1 MHMFKWTA
9 LALSVSAAFATMAQ
23 TANPIPNTT
32 PQENTTQPQEG
43 DEQDIEIVEV
53 KGVKQA
59 DLKARDLER
68 MKDGFSSVIS
78 TDDLGNFVDQNVA
91 ESLRRLPGVTLQRS
105 EGEGKFVTVRGLGP
119 SFVSVNMNGAQMSGA
134 GEERKVGLDALPA
147 DLLGTIEVLKTLTPD
162 QNLNSIG
169 GTVNVKAISAFDRG
183 KNTLKIR
190 AQDAYSQKRG
200 AHSPKFSLDG
210 TQFFLD
216 ETFGIGFAISHEER
230 KTLIDET
237 RHHSTNEMKFY
248 KADLGKTDD
257 EIAAGDEILAPA
269 QLEYR
274 REVAGRTRQAAALNL
289 EYKPNADSYYYAK
302 GTYTQFEDD
311 DLAQRE
317 FYDFQD
323 AGSVGN
329 SEIVYVNSQ
338 TKEFILSDI
347 DVFHQHF
354 IQESE
359 NKTTTF
365 SLGGEN
371 RIAERFVLDYEFA
384 QSRSE
389 EDSSGDRRV
398 QFRERDLIVYG
409 QGSRDTISA
418 KIMSAEDAAEIAGL
432 TYDPSNSIFGTSG
445 SGNGFELSN
454 YQFDNLFLEDGKRT
468 DEIKTVNLNLRTD
481 IFNDYLNYIKVGAE
495 VTERDHVRDKDRWSF
510 DPNPSDCND
519 DAACIAAV
527 NSTLADYDSSIP
539 SDSNFQLPFE
549 SRATVDQ
556 IVDATRQ
563 TVVPAT
569 NGEVSI
575 ESTKGDYAIVEDT
588 KAVYAMAE
596 FPIGLD
602 ATLITGVRWTE
613 TEFSSTGF
621 MSLENDDFEF
631 NGAGAGALDIA
642 IPLPEAAIKYSE
654 FFPSAHIKWEPSEDI
669 LVRGAIWTSFTRP
682 SFKQAR
688 AYAIFDSDIEL
699 CPPGTDDCD
708 DSQGGAS
715 LQQLSQYVLGS
726 DNALDVGN
734 PNLLAMTSVNYDASV
749 GWYPSENLFLEAAV
763 FYKDIEN
770 FIVDVNGI
778 GMSIADLPLTLPVN
792 QVTEFVIPQDLYLN
806 EINVTVN
813 GESAKVY
820 GVELSYNQ
828 YFDNG
833 FFLQSNATL
842 LNSEAVLD
850 ESIRQGKVALPDQA
864 DTTFNLVFGWE
875 SQTFSARLIG
885 NIRSDVLEQIGSCP
899 VTADI
904 NDPKGCKVWGDQYQA
919 DVKSLDFKLQ
929 YDVTDKVQVYFDA
942 INLTEEA
949 DLRYFQG
956 NALSGG
962 NILYQKEEYGRSYQ
976 LGVNVKF
983 Y

>member
-418 KIMSAEDAAEIAGL
+418 KIMSAEDAADIAGL

>member
-43 DEQDIEIVEV
+43 DEQHIEIVEV

-216 ETFGIGFAISHEER
+216 DTFGIGFAISHEER

-510 DPNPSDCND
+510 DPNPNDCND

-654 FFPSAHIKWEPSEDI
+654 FFPSAHIKWEPSENI

>member
-418 KIMSAEDAAEIAGL
+418 KIMSAEDAADIAGL

-510 DPNPSDCND
+510 DPNPNDCND

>member
-216 ETFGIGFAISHEER
+216 DTFGIGFAISHEER

-454 YQFDNLFLEDGKRT
+454 YQFDNLFLEYGKRT

-510 DPNPSDCND
+510 DPNPNDCND

>member
-1 MHMFKWTA
+1 
-9 LALSVSAAFATMAQ
+9 
-23 TANPIPNTT
+23 
-32 PQENTTQPQEG
+32 
-43 DEQDIEIVEV
+43 
-53 KGVKQA
+53 
-59 DLKARDLER
+59 

-216 ETFGIGFAISHEER
+216 DTFGIGFAISHEER

-409 QGSRDTISA
+409 QGSRNTISA

-510 DPNPSDCND
+510 DPNPNDCND

>member
-216 ETFGIGFAISHEER
+216 DTFGIGFAISHEER

-432 TYDPSNSIFGTSG
+432 TYDPNNSIFGTSG

-510 DPNPSDCND
+510 DPNPNDCND

-749 GWYPSENLFLEAAV
+749 GWYPSENLFLEAAA

>member
-147 DLLGTIEVLKTLTPD
+147 DLLGTSEVLKTLTPD

-216 ETFGIGFAISHEER
+216 DTFGIGFAISHEER

-510 DPNPSDCND
+510 DPNPNDCND

>member
-216 ETFGIGFAISHEER
+216 DTFGIGFAISHEER

-432 TYDPSNSIFGTSG
+432 TYDPNNSIFGTSG

-510 DPNPSDCND
+510 DPNPNDCND

-715 LQQLSQYVLGS
+715 
-726 DNALDVGN
+726 
-734 PNLLAMTSVNYDASV
+734 
-749 GWYPSENLFLEAAV
+749 
-763 FYKDIEN
+763 
-770 FIVDVNGI
+770 
-778 GMSIADLPLTLPVN
+778 
-792 QVTEFVIPQDLYLN
+792 
-806 EINVTVN
+806 
-813 GESAKVY
+813 
-820 GVELSYNQ
+820 
-828 YFDNG
+828 
-833 FFLQSNATL
+833 
-842 LNSEAVLD
+842 
-850 ESIRQGKVALPDQA
+850 
-864 DTTFNLVFGWE
+864 
-875 SQTFSARLIG
+875 
-885 NIRSDVLEQIGSCP
+885 
-899 VTADI
+899 
-904 NDPKGCKVWGDQYQA
+904 
-919 DVKSLDFKLQ
+919 
-929 YDVTDKVQVYFDA
+929 
-942 INLTEEA
+942 
-949 DLRYFQG
+949 
-956 NALSGG
+956 
-962 NILYQKEEYGRSYQ
+962 
-976 LGVNVKF
+976 
-983 Y
+983 

>member
-216 ETFGIGFAISHEER
+216 DTFGIGFAISHEER

-409 QGSRDTISA
+409 QGSRNTISA

-510 DPNPSDCND
+510 DPNPNDCND

>member
-418 KIMSAEDAAEIAGL
+418 KIMSAEDAADIAGL

-875 SQTFSARLIG
+875 SQTFSARVIG

>member
-216 ETFGIGFAISHEER
+216 DTFGIGFAISHEER

-432 TYDPSNSIFGTSG
+432 TYDPNNSIFGTSG

-510 DPNPSDCND
+510 DPNPNDCND

-654 FFPSAHIKWEPSEDI
+654 FFPSAHIKWEPSENI

-749 GWYPSENLFLEAAV
+749 GWYPSENLFLEAAA

>member
-216 ETFGIGFAISHEER
+216 DTFGIGFAISHEER

-510 DPNPSDCND
+510 DPNPNDCND

-749 GWYPSENLFLEAAV
+749 GWYPNENLFLEAAV

>member
-216 ETFGIGFAISHEER
+216 DTFGIGFAISHEER

-237 RHHSTNEMKFY
+237 RHHSTNELKFY

-510 DPNPSDCND
+510 DPNPNDCND

-654 FFPSAHIKWEPSEDI
+654 FFPSAHIKWEPSENI

>member
-216 ETFGIGFAISHEER
+216 DTFGIGFAISHEER

-432 TYDPSNSIFGTSG
+432 TYDPNNSIFGTSG

-510 DPNPSDCND
+510 DPNPNDCND

-654 FFPSAHIKWEPSEDI
+654 FFPSAHIKWEPSENI

-749 GWYPSENLFLEAAV
+749 GWYPSENLFLEAAA

-792 QVTEFVIPQDLYLN
+792 QVTEFVIPQDLSLN

>member
-1 MHMFKWTA
+1 
-9 LALSVSAAFATMAQ
+9 
-23 TANPIPNTT
+23 
-32 PQENTTQPQEG
+32 
-43 DEQDIEIVEV
+43 
-53 KGVKQA
+53 
-59 DLKARDLER
+59 
-68 MKDGFSSVIS
+68 
-78 TDDLGNFVDQNVA
+78 
-91 ESLRRLPGVTLQRS
+91 
-105 EGEGKFVTVRGLGP
+105 
-119 SFVSVNMNGAQMSGA
+119 
-134 GEERKVGLDALPA
+134 
-147 DLLGTIEVLKTLTPD
+147 
-162 QNLNSIG
+162 
-169 GTVNVKAISAFDRG
+169 
-183 KNTLKIR
+183 
-190 AQDAYSQKRG
+190 
-200 AHSPKFSLDG
+200 
-210 TQFFLD
+210 
-216 ETFGIGFAISHEER
+216 
-230 KTLIDET
+230 
-237 RHHSTNEMKFY
+237 
-248 KADLGKTDD
+248 KTDD

-510 DPNPSDCND
+510 DPNPNDCND

-654 FFPSAHIKWEPSEDI
+654 FFPSAHIKWEPSENI

>member
-216 ETFGIGFAISHEER
+216 DTFGIGFAISHEER

-510 DPNPSDCND
+510 DPNPNDCND

-749 GWYPSENLFLEAAV
+749 GWYPSENLFLEAAA

>member
-1 MHMFKWTA
+1 MFKWTA

-216 ETFGIGFAISHEER
+216 DTFGIGFAISHEER

-432 TYDPSNSIFGTSG
+432 TYDPNNSIFGTSG

-510 DPNPSDCND
+510 DPNPNDCND

-654 FFPSAHIKWEPSEDI
+654 FFPSAHIKWEPSENI

-749 GWYPSENLFLEAAV
+749 GWYPSENLFLEAAA

>member
-216 ETFGIGFAISHEER
+216 DTFGIGFAISHEER

-510 DPNPSDCND
+510 DPNPNDCND
-519 DAACIAAV
+519 DTACIAAV

-654 FFPSAHIKWEPSEDI
+654 FFPSAHIKWEPSENI

>member
-216 ETFGIGFAISHEER
+216 DTFGIGFAISHEER

-510 DPNPSDCND
+510 DPNPNDCND

-556 IVDATRQ
+556 IVDATQQ

>member
-1 MHMFKWTA
+1 MFKWTA

-216 ETFGIGFAISHEER
+216 DTFGIGFAISHEER

-432 TYDPSNSIFGTSG
+432 TYDPNNSIFGTSG

-510 DPNPSDCND
+510 DPNPNDCND

-749 GWYPSENLFLEAAV
+749 GWYPSENLFLEAAA

>member
-216 ETFGIGFAISHEER
+216 DTFGIGFAISHEER

-510 DPNPSDCND
+510 DPNPNDCND

-654 FFPSAHIKWEPSEDI
+654 FFPSAHIKWEPSENI

-749 GWYPSENLFLEAAV
+749 GWYPSENLFLEAAA

>member
-1 MHMFKWTA
+1 MFKWTA

-216 ETFGIGFAISHEER
+216 DTFGIGFAISHEER

-510 DPNPSDCND
+510 DPNPNDCND

-654 FFPSAHIKWEPSEDI
+654 FFPSAHIKWEPSENI

>member
-23 TANPIPNTT
+23 TANPIPKTT

-216 ETFGIGFAISHEER
+216 DTFGIGFAISHEER

-510 DPNPSDCND
+510 DPNPNDCND

-654 FFPSAHIKWEPSEDI
+654 FFPSAHIKWEPSENI

>member
-216 ETFGIGFAISHEER
+216 DTFGIGFAISHEER

-510 DPNPSDCND
+510 DPNPNDCND

-654 FFPSAHIKWEPSEDI
+654 FFPSAHIKWEPSENI

>member
-32 PQENTTQPQEG
+32 PQENTTQPQDG

-216 ETFGIGFAISHEER
+216 DTFGIGFAISHEER

-510 DPNPSDCND
+510 DPNPNDCND

-654 FFPSAHIKWEPSEDI
+654 FFPSAHIKWEPSENI

-715 LQQLSQYVLGS
+715 
-726 DNALDVGN
+726 
-734 PNLLAMTSVNYDASV
+734 
-749 GWYPSENLFLEAAV
+749 
-763 FYKDIEN
+763 
-770 FIVDVNGI
+770 
-778 GMSIADLPLTLPVN
+778 
-792 QVTEFVIPQDLYLN
+792 
-806 EINVTVN
+806 
-813 GESAKVY
+813 
-820 GVELSYNQ
+820 
-828 YFDNG
+828 
-833 FFLQSNATL
+833 
-842 LNSEAVLD
+842 
-850 ESIRQGKVALPDQA
+850 
-864 DTTFNLVFGWE
+864 
-875 SQTFSARLIG
+875 
-885 NIRSDVLEQIGSCP
+885 
-899 VTADI
+899 
-904 NDPKGCKVWGDQYQA
+904 
-919 DVKSLDFKLQ
+919 
-929 YDVTDKVQVYFDA
+929 
-942 INLTEEA
+942 
-949 DLRYFQG
+949 
-956 NALSGG
+956 
-962 NILYQKEEYGRSYQ
+962 
-976 LGVNVKF
+976 
-983 Y
+983 

>member
-1 MHMFKWTA
+1 MRVFKWTA
-9 LALSVSAAFATMAQ
+9 LAVAISAGLPALAQ
-23 TANPIPNTT
+23 TID
-32 PQENTTQPQEG
+32 TQQQQPETAKAQS
-43 DEQDIEIVEV
+43 DEAAQDDLIEVVEV

-68 MKDGFSSVIS
+68 MKNGFSSVIS

-119 SFVSVNMNGAQMSGA
+119 GFVSVNMNGAQMSGA
-134 GEERKVGLDALPA
+134 GDERKVGLDALPA

-169 GTVNVKAISAFDRG
+169 GTVNVKAISAFERG
-183 KNTLKIR
+183 KDTLKIR
-190 AQDAYSQKRG
+190 IQDAYSEARG
-200 AHSPKFSLDG
+200 EHSPKFSLDG

-216 ETFGIGFAISHEER
+216 EKLGVGFAVSHEDR

-237 RHHSTNEMKFY
+237 RHHSSNEMKFY
-248 KADLGKTDD
+248 KADLGKTDE
-257 EIAAGDEILAPA
+257 EIDAGPEILAPS

-274 REVAGRTRQAAALNL
+274 REVAGRTRQAAALNI
-289 EYKPNADSYYYAK
+289 EYKPNQDSYYFAK

-311 DLAQRE
+311 DLAMRE

-323 AGSVGN
+323 AGNVG
-329 SEIVYVNSQ
+329 SGEIVYVNDQ

-354 IQESE
+354 IQESK
-359 NKTTTF
+359 NKTMTF

-371 RIAERFVLDYEFA
+371 RIADQFVFDYEYA
-384 QSRSE
+384 QSRTE
-389 EDSSGDRRV
+389 EDSRGDRRV

-409 QGSRDTISA
+409 QGLRDNIRA
-418 KIMSAEDAAEIAGL
+418 RVMSPEEAAQIAGL
-432 TYDPSNSIFGTSG
+432 TYDPEDSIFGTSG
-445 SGNGFELSN
+445 SGDGSDLSN
-454 YQFDNLFLEDGKRT
+454 YDFDNLFLEDGLRT
-468 DEIKTVNLNLRTD
+468 DEIKTVNLNLRAD
-481 IFNDYLNYIKVGAE
+481 IYSDWINYVKVGGQI
-495 VTERDHVRDKDRWSF
+495 TQRDHVNDKDRWSF
-510 DPNPSDCND
+510 QPSASDCNGD
-519 DAACIAAV
+519 EACVTAV
-527 NSTLADYDSSIP
+527 NSTLADYQTSIP
-539 SDSNFQLPFE
+539 SGSLFQLPFE
-549 SRATVDQ
+549 SRQTVDD
-556 IVDATRQ
+556 IVDVTRQ
-563 TVVPAT
+563 TVDSAT
-569 NGEVSI
+569 GGEVSI
-575 ESTKGDYAIVEDT
+575 ESTKGDYTINEDT
-588 KAVYAMAE
+588 KAIYGMVE

-602 ATLITGVRWTE
+602 ATLITGVRWVE

-642 IPLPEAAIKYSE
+642 IPLPEASITYSE
-654 FFPSAHIKWEPSEDI
+654 YFPSAHLKWEAAEDI
-669 LVRGAIWTSFTRP
+669 LVRAAVWTSFTRP

-699 CPPGTDDCD
+699 CPPGSDSCD

-734 PNLLAMTSVNYDASV
+734 PNLLAMTSTNYDASI
-749 GWYPSENLFLEAAV
+749 GWYPTENLFLEAAV
-763 FYKDIEN
+763 FYKDIKN

-778 GMSIADLPLTLPVN
+778 GRALDDLPITLPVN

-806 EINVTVN
+806 EINITVN
-813 GESAKVY
+813 GDKATVY
-820 GVELSYNQ
+820 GIELSYNQ

-833 FFLQSNATL
+833 FFLQSNATFL
-842 LNSEAVLD
+842 DSEATLD
-850 ESIRQGKVALPDQA
+850 PTIRQGKVALPDQA
-864 DTTFNLVFGWE
+864 DTTFNLVVGWE
-875 SQTFSARLIG
+875 SKTFSARLIG

-899 VTADI
+899 ENASL
-904 NDPKGCKVWGDQYQA
+904 NDPKACKIWGDQYQA

-929 YDVTDKVQVYFDA
+929 YDLTDNIQLYFDA
-942 INLTEEA
+942 INLTDQA
-949 DLRYFQG
+949 DLRYFEG
-956 NALSGG
+956 NEMSGG
-962 NILYQKEEYGRSYQ
+962 NILYQKEEFGRSYQ
-976 LGVNVKF
+976 LGMNVKF